1 MQDGA
6 RQDGAPA
13 STASTIAAHQVAS
26 FRATGESQRRQ
37 AKARASFRADAWT
50 LGLVFLK
57 GAALQ
62 LTFVLRDVLRDV
74 RRVSDEMCAM
84 ITMRRRRA
92 AA

>member
-1 MQDGA
+1 M
-6 RQDGAPA
+6 
-13 STASTIAAHQVAS
+13 AAAKVAIKGRVLKVAS

>member
-13 STASTIAAHQVAS
+13 STASTFAAHQV
-26 FRATGESQRRQ
+26 
-37 AKARASFRADAWT
+37 ASFRADAWT